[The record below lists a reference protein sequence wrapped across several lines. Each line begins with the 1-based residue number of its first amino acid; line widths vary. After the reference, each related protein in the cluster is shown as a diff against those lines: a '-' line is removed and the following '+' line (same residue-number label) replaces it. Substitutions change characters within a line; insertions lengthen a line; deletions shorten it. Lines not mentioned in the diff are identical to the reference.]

1 MFYTSGRSVF
11 GITLYTVLEPLPLGF
26 FFAAWLFD
34 IIYLQTFVVMWT
46 KAASWLIVFGLLLAI
61 LPRIISLIH
70 LFRGTFAGEKTHFWL
85 TLLAIAVAIVNAF
98 IHSRDAYAVVPA
110 GVTLSTIVVALL
122 LIANVQLA
130 LRTRKLQG
138 DRL

>member
-1 MFYTSGRSVF
+1 
-11 GITLYTVLEPLPLGF
+11 
-26 FFAAWLFD
+26 
-34 IIYLQTFVVMWT
+34 MWT

-70 LFRGTFAGEKTHFWL
+70 LFHGVTAGEKTHFWL
-85 TLLAIAVAIVNAF
+85 SLLAVLVAIVNAF
-98 IHSRDAYAVVPA
+98 IHSRDAYAVVPM

-130 LRTRKLQG
+130 LRARRIPG
-138 DRL
+138 GRP